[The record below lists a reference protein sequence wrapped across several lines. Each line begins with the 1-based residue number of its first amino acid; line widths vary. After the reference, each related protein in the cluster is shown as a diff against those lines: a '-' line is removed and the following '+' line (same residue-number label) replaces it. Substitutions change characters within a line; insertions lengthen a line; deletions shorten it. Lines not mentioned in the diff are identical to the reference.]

1 MKILNNLSVKAKLG
15 IFSVI
20 SVAGFIILIGMII
33 FMFYSTNKYKAL
45 EYNLLSLQH
54 TMTKLNLGMGNYF
67 TQKNLDTYNDAYAQ
81 SQILLHTLL
90 DSINDLNLSAQQ
102 IEQITQGLEHFNAV
116 FLDIVKDKNNVL
128 EYLTKMQESKTKINE
143 ILEKN
148 YDYKLLQY
156 MMKLEIYEKD
166 FLLEH
171 NVDIQEFISTQ
182 IKMRRAVSASENFI
196 TNEELQKKIVEH
208 LVSYKTMFENIVE
221 LETLIGKDTSE
232 GKLKTMD
239 ELNQT
244 IKTTVSHNLHHL
256 DTIIKNKISFLIS
269 LLIFISVVM
278 IVLELILAF
287 LMFDAINKS
296 LVAVKNGLNDFFDF
310 INYKKESI
318 AKISLSSNDEF
329 GEMAQ
334 EINKNIDNTIKTF
347 NNNKDIISQTN
358 DIIEKISNG
367 FFSYHINEAHI
378 ISPDMQKLVQSINL
392 MISQTKNKFDT
403 IIQALENYGEYN
415 FNYHIKQENNQQR
428 LNGDFGSLVA
438 STKLIGN
445 NISEFLAMIMNTAT
459 KLTHDTQKLNF
470 SVEKLENSS
479 LNQKDAL
486 EKSVQTLQNITMT
499 INTNTLNTKQMT
511 QLTFD
516 VSNSANTGYSM
527 AQKTVEAMNDI
538 TNEVSSINDAIE
550 IIDQIAFQTNILS
563 LNAAVEAATAGEAG
577 KGFAVVA
584 SEVRNL
590 ANRSADAAKEIKSL
604 VQKANEKTKVGKAI
618 ASDMITG
625 YENLSS
631 KIDNTT
637 SLVKE
642 LEESSLIQQNGI
654 KQINNEVEILE
665 ENVKINAQNSQD
677 IAHLSSE
684 ISQLSQNLSL
694 AASQSNYNANA
705 KNQVCDIDLVYATA
719 KLKNGIIKFKNHHFK
734 ALCNYSNS
742 VVDSHEKTILGQWI
756 QEEEKLNKKFTHCE
770 TWQQLKALNVSYANA
785 IQEYITQSAKHV
797 NNESLIQIS
806 TTIEKLTIAIFDTL
820 NHIKVINCQKE
831 KN

>member
-20 SVAGFIILIGMII
+20 SVFGFIILIGMMI

-54 TMTKLNLGMGNYF
+54 TMTKLNLGIGNYF
-67 TQKNLDTYNDAYAQ
+67 TQKNLDSYNDAYAQ
-81 SQILLHTLL
+81 SQLLLHTLI

-102 IEQITQGLEHFNAV
+102 IEQITQSLEEFNTL
-116 FLDIVKDKNNVL
+116 FLDIVEDKTNVL
-128 EYLTKMQESKTKINE
+128 KYLTQMKASKSNINE

-196 TNEELQKKIVEH
+196 TNEQLQKKIIEH

-244 IKTTVSHNLHHL
+244 IMTTVSNNLQHL
-256 DTIIKNKISFLIS
+256 DTIIKDKISFLIS

-318 AKISLSSNDEF
+318 CKITLTSNDEF

-334 EINKNIDNTIKTF
+334 EINKNIDNTINTF
-347 NNNKDIISQTN
+347 TNNKDIIRQTN

-367 FFSYHINEAHI
+367 FFSYHINEEHI

-415 FNYHIKQENNQQR
+415 FNYHIKQDDKKQR

-459 KLTHDTQKLNF
+459 KLTNDTQKLNF

-479 LNQKDAL
+479 FHQKDAL
-486 EKSVQTLQNITMT
+486 EKSVETLHNITMT
-499 INTNTLNTKQMT
+499 INTNTLNTKAMS
-511 QLTFD
+511 QLTRD
-516 VSNSANTGYSM
+516 VSNSATTGYSL
-527 AQKTVEAMNDI
+527 AQKTVNAMNEI
-538 TNEVSSINDAIE
+538 TSEVGFINDAIE
-550 IIDQIAFQTNILS
+550 IIDKIAFQTNILS

-584 SEVRNL
+584 QEVRNL

-604 VQKANEKTKVGKAI
+604 VQKANEKTKAGKEI
-618 ASDMITG
+618 ACDMITG

-631 KIDNTT
+631 KIKNTT
-637 SLVKE
+637 SLVQE
-642 LEESSLIQQNGI
+642 LEQSSLIQQNGI
-654 KQINNEVEILE
+654 NQINIEVQILE
-665 ENVKINAQNSQD
+665 DNVKINAQNSQD

-694 AASQSNYNANA
+694 AASQSNYNDNA

-719 KLKNGIIKFKNHHFK
+719 KLKNSVITFKNHNFK
-734 ALCNYSNS
+734 ALCDYQNI

-756 QEEEKLNKKFTHCE
+756 HEQESLNKPFTHFE
-770 TWQQLKALNVSYANA
+770 TWQQLKALNLAYSNA
-785 IQEYITQSAKHV
+785 IQEYITQSSHQV
-797 NNESLIQIS
+797 NNESLIHIS
-806 TTIEKLTIAIFDTL
+806 TTIEKLTITIFDTL
-820 NHIKVINCQKE
+820 NEIKALNCQAKS
-831 KN
+831 